1 MYELKIIRERKQGYG
16 SLRRVRDA
24 AQVYDAFREDFS
36 QLDREMFLTLLLDGK
51 NQVLGF
57 NVVSVGSLTAALV
70 HPREV
75 FTPALLGNAAA
86 VILVHNHPS
95 GDCAAGAFCAVSGT
109 RTAPPGI
116 TFLEGASRQL
126 FGMGIGRANDD
137 ARLTTHAE
145 ILRCFDLAIS
155 LAEAAEHR
163 DARRT
168 GA

>member
-16 SLRRVRDA
+16 SIRRIRDA

-36 QLDREMFLTLLLDGK
+36 ELDREMFLTLLLDGK

-57 NVVSVGSLTAALV
+57 NIVSVGSLTAALV

-95 GDCAAGAFCAVSGT
+95 GDPEPSA
-109 RTAPPGI
+109 
-116 TFLEGASRQL
+116 ED
-126 FGMGIGRANDD
+126 RALT
-137 ARLTTHAE
+137 ARLRQVGDLVGIRVLDHVVVGDGSFVSMAE
-145 ILRCFDLAIS
+145 R
-155 LAEAAEHR
+155 ER
-163 DARRT
+163 W
-168 GA
+168 